1 MIILNDNFSKS
12 YVLIMNRYFS
22 FDYLIKIYIVY
33 WIFNK
38 SVSKICNFSNN
49 FFFIIFIYYNNAK
62 EYGYRIFGQVIL
74 IHILYCFYYY

>member
-49 FFFIIFIYYNNAK
+49 FF
-62 EYGYRIFGQVIL
+62 EYL
-74 IHILYCFYYY
+74 